1 MTDSDSH
8 LPRVYLVRHGET
20 AWSLSRQLTGRAN
33 IPLTPRGE
41 QAARELGAILRAQSF
56 AQVWVSPLQ
65 RARQTA
71 ALAGVGVNAL
81 VETDLLE
88 WDYGDYEGRRT
99 AEVEAERPGWNLF
112 DDGCP
117 GGESI
122 QDIDTRAG
130 RIVGRL
136 RALAQDV
143 LVVAHRDIIRM
154 IIARW
159 LGLQPSDA
167 RRFYLDTAS
176 ISILGYHPGADDPV
190 IRTLNLTRES
200 FAPSG
205 KRYGQV
211 LKLRP
216 EHLDEYVRHHAQVW
230 PEILAQIRRSNIRN
244 YSIYLRDGIL
254 FAYFEYVGTD
264 FDADMRAMAADA
276 STQRWWALMEPMQEK
291 WPTATSGEWW
301 SNMTEVFHLD

>member
-1 MTDSDSH
+1 MTDSDQH

-20 AWSLSRQLTGRAN
+20 AWSLSRQFTGRAD
-33 IPLTPRGE
+33 IPLTARGE
-41 QAARELGAILRAQSF
+41 QAARELGAFLRGQNF

-71 ALAGVGVNAL
+71 DLAGVGDRAQVDA
-81 VETDLLE
+81 DLIE
-88 WDYGDYEGRRT
+88 WDYGEYEGRRT

-122 QDIDTRAG
+122 QDIDARAG
-130 RIVGRL
+130 RVVGRI

-143 LVVAHRDIIRM
+143 LIVAHRDVLRL

-159 LGLQPSDA
+159 LGLSPRDA
-167 RRFYLDTAS
+167 RTFYLDTSS
-176 ISILGYHPGADDPV
+176 ISILGYHPGTDNPV
-190 IRTLNLTRES
+190 IRMLNMTREG
-200 FAPSG
+200 FVQPS
-205 KRYGQV
+205 KRYGQI

-216 EHLDEYVRHHAQVW
+216 EHRDDYVRHHAEVW
-230 PEILAQIRRSNIRN
+230 PAVLAQIHRSNIRN

-254 FAYFEYVGTD
+254 FAYFEYVGVD
-264 FDADMRAMAADA
+264 FDADMRAIAADPE
-276 STQRWWALMEPMQEK
+276 TRRWWALMEPMQEK
-291 WPTATSGEWW
+291 WSTATSAEWW
-301 SNMTEVFHLD
+301 SNMTEVFHVD